1 MLKPSFFQKSH
12 FKSYLKWSALFSASF
27 VLSGGVLARTHVVS
41 HDKIVEAVEP
51 SDDDTSVSGQ
61 YNNVEQTE
69 SIFVSRPI
77 EVDSANIQILDK
89 ISGKKYHTNLFL
101 NQPKQFG
108 SIEIELKRCFKNAPE
123 DANEVYAYIQIT
135 ENGRVIFSKWLFASS
150 VSVNIFSHP
159 VYDVRVEF

>member
-1 MLKPSFFQKSH
+1 MLISSFFQKSH
-12 FKSYLKWSALFSASF
+12 FKSYLEWSALFAAGF
-27 VLSGGVLARTHVVS
+27 ILSGGVFAKTHVVS
-41 HDKIVEAVEP
+41 HDKTVKAVEP
-51 SDDDTSVSGQ
+51 SDDDASASGE
-61 YNNVEQTE
+61 YSNVEQTE

-77 EVDSANIQILDK
+77 EIDSANIQILDK

-135 ENGRVIFSKWLFASS
+135 ENGKIIFSKWLFASS